1 MANIAVLGHGVV
13 GSGVLEVLTSHA
25 ASIAKRAKEEIHVK
39 YILDLKEFVQRPLYE
54 GFQRHFK

>member
-39 YILDLKEFVQRPLYE
+39 YILDLKELSLI
-54 GFQRHFK
+54 HI